1 MVLGRRAAALRMS
14 RSSWWEVRLE
24 SSRLLPVLGIH
35 LGPAPS
41 GPPGPRAVAS
51 FLLPWLL
58 ATPSWSVLPAAA
70 KRGRLRAP
78 EPVPPFLYSALQDS
92 RAWQVRTLVLRAGA
106 ARKTPAAPP
115 RPALP
120 ARLSSSLSSSL
131 PQARHRPASGHWH
144 GLLPPLGTPRSRCP
158 HGRGL
163 LVSHVSA
170 RRHCLRDALLTVPA
184 GAAPSQPR
192 SCPHRAQLCPSGG
205 SVLETILLFTR
216 LFSVSLQLPAAP
228 GRWGMASLL
237 SSAGSPVPRTGPGTQ

>member
-1 MVLGRRAAALRMS
+1 MS

-115 RPALP
+115 RPPRPPLLLTLLVPPTGQAPSCFRALAWAAASSRDTP
-120 ARLSSSLSSSL
+120 LQMPPWPWPSRQSRLGSSSL
-131 PQARHRPASGHWH
+131 PQRRP
-144 GLLPPLGTPRSRCP
+144 PNR
-158 HGRGL
+158 
-163 LVSHVSA
+163 
-170 RRHCLRDALLTVPA
+170 
-184 GAAPSQPR
+184 PSR
-192 SCPHRAQLCPSGG
+192 SCA
-205 SVLETILLFTR
+205 
-216 LFSVSLQLPAAP
+216 LPAA
-228 GRWGMASLL
+228 LL
-237 SSAGSPVPRTGPGTQ
+237 SAPRSALPVRWQRVGNDPSVYLPLLCLAPASSSSRKVGNGVPSVLCWVSSASNRAGHTVVAEVC

>member
-1 MVLGRRAAALRMS
+1 MVCPP
-14 RSSWWEVRLE
+14 RSSQERAPASPRARPALP
-24 SSRLLPVLGIH
+24 LLS
-35 LGPAPS
+35 PAGLPGLAGKNP
-41 GPPGPRAVAS
+41 GPPRRRSP
-51 FLLPWLL
+51 
-58 ATPSWSVLPAAA
+58 
-70 KRGRLRAP
+70 
-78 EPVPPFLYSALQDS
+78 QDS
-92 RAWQVRTLVLRAGA
+92 GR
-106 ARKTPAAPP
+106 PAPP